1 MALVIDKWCKSSSPV
16 NFEEAGCA
24 VCGQLT
30 LCTDLSALKNMKNYL
45 HVLEAQSVTR
55 AFRSS
60 PDELISEIEGP
71 VLDKSA
77 GDNICNNCRSSLRAG
92 NVPKLALCRGLWLG
106 VIPDELKGLTF
117 YEKMLIARVR
127 HTKCFV
133 RVQKGSTNYSKLV
146 SNVIA
151 FENPIPKIY
160 DTLPPPKEDIEEV
173 LAVMFSGSTKP
184 TQDDYAR
191 ALLLVRRNVVA
202 KALQILILN
211 HFDYNDVVFSSA
223 NLESYAEDAPIVSV
237 EYFQKDSNRNA
248 EGISVHDDLNDDGT
262 EEGDCVFTVHGI
274 VGPSIKNMT
283 RDQMV
288 LLQCILTMKA
298 NLCGHHMLKILR
310 VFEIILSCIQKCSLG
325 FSLLVLEG
333 LVLQILKLSQSLHIL
348 NSYFY
353 IMTNAFN
360 LTLIFH

>member
-1 MALVIDKWCKSSSPV
+1 MIENLTFKFPPPPISRSHMAGVIDKWCKSSTAV
-16 NFEEAGCA
+16 HFEEAGCA

-45 HVLEAQSVTR
+45 HLLEAQSVTR
-55 AFRSS
+55 AFRDS
-60 PDELISEIEGP
+60 PNKPISDIKGP

-77 GDNICNNCRSSLRAG
+77 GDRICNNCHSSLRSRT
-92 NVPKLALCRGLWLG
+92 VPKLALYKGLWLG
-106 VIPDELKGLTF
+106 DIPDELKNLTF

-160 DTLPPPKEDIEEV
+160 DTLPPPREEIEEV

-184 TQDDYAR
+184 TQDDYAH

-202 KALQILILN
+202 KALQVLILN

-223 NLESYAEDAPIVSV
+223 NLDSYADNVPIVAV
-237 EYFQKDSNRNA
+237 EYFQKGSNRNA
-248 EGISVHDDLNDDGT
+248 EGVSVHDDLNDDGT
-262 EEGDCVFTVHGI
+262 EEV
-274 VGPSIKNMT
+274 S
-283 RDQMV
+283 
-288 LLQCILTMKA
+288 
-298 NLCGHHMLKILR
+298 
-310 VFEIILSCIQKCSLG
+310 
-325 FSLLVLEG
+325 
-333 LVLQILKLSQSLHIL
+333 
-348 NSYFY
+348 
-353 IMTNAFN
+353 
-360 LTLIFH
+360 

>member
-1 MALVIDKWCKSSSPV
+1 MVLCLLSIKLIVHCFFVVTFKVLDCILEIVYLRSLSKKRHFGGGRPPTNSESGIVSTLVTEAFTFKCPIQKTSTVPPKTGDNIAFNFPPPPISKSHMALVIDKWCKSSSPV

-30 LCTDLSALKNMKNYL
+30 LRTDLSALKNMKNYL

-55 AFRSS
+55 AFRTS
-60 PDELISEIEGP
+60 PDESISEIEGP

-117 YEKMLIARVR
+117 YEKMLIARVVR

-160 DTLPPPKEDIEEV
+160 
-173 LAVMFSGSTKP
+173 
-184 TQDDYAR
+184 
-191 ALLLVRRNVVA
+191 
-202 KALQILILN
+202 
-211 HFDYNDVVFSSA
+211 
-223 NLESYAEDAPIVSV
+223 
-237 EYFQKDSNRNA
+237 
-248 EGISVHDDLNDDGT
+248 
-262 EEGDCVFTVHGI
+262 
-274 VGPSIKNMT
+274 
-283 RDQMV
+283 
-288 LLQCILTMKA
+288 
-298 NLCGHHMLKILR
+298 
-310 VFEIILSCIQKCSLG
+310 
-325 FSLLVLEG
+325 
-333 LVLQILKLSQSLHIL
+333 
-348 NSYFY
+348 
-353 IMTNAFN
+353 
-360 LTLIFH
+360 

>member
-1 MALVIDKWCKSSSPV
+1 NFPPSPISTSHMALVIGEWCKSSSAV

-30 LCTDLSALKNMKNYL
+30 LCTELSALKNMKNYL
-45 HVLEAQSVTR
+45 HILEAQSVTR

-60 PDELISEIEGP
+60 PDELISETKGP

-77 GDNICNNCRSSLRAG
+77 GDNICNNCRSSLRAR

-160 DTLPPPKEDIEEV
+160 DT
-173 LAVMFSGSTKP
+173 
-184 TQDDYAR
+184 
-191 ALLLVRRNVVA
+191 
-202 KALQILILN
+202 
-211 HFDYNDVVFSSA
+211 
-223 NLESYAEDAPIVSV
+223 
-237 EYFQKDSNRNA
+237 
-248 EGISVHDDLNDDGT
+248 
-262 EEGDCVFTVHGI
+262 
-274 VGPSIKNMT
+274 
-283 RDQMV
+283 
-288 LLQCILTMKA
+288 
-298 NLCGHHMLKILR
+298 
-310 VFEIILSCIQKCSLG
+310 
-325 FSLLVLEG
+325 
-333 LVLQILKLSQSLHIL
+333 
-348 NSYFY
+348 
-353 IMTNAFN
+353 
-360 LTLIFH
+360 